1 MKTGKHAIFQ
11 SSIFVCFFFGW
22 TYSSARGQI
31 HWHPSRNSHW
41 RWTPPPTA
49 LVQQFSASSAA
60 PQKKVPSLQHC
71 FLSDGCFDV
80 QFLQRQV
87 TAWECSLW
95 RTSTTLKLIHGVGES
110 LSVSKKAHAAV
121 ATGIE
126 QNWCQDVF
134 MAAKSLW
141 IRNCRS
147 SNPTSASGGI
157 FTWIIISCWMTLPCE
172 RSFGCG
178 FEYLISIIWNSY
190 SG

>member
-1 MKTGKHAIFQ
+1 MPFFNHRFLFAFFLGELIPLQEDKSTGIRPE
-11 SSIFVCFFFGW
+11 IPIDDG
-22 TYSSARGQI
+22 
-31 HWHPSRNSHW
+31 P
-41 RWTPPPTA
+41 PPPTA

-157 FTWIIISCWMTLPCE
+157 FT
-172 RSFGCG
+172 
-178 FEYLISIIWNSY
+178 
-190 SG
+190 